1 VGAGKKIKKL
11 LKRRPG
17 RQRYEPGESSQR
29 RQVAAFPWRTGKT
42 GEFEVLLVTSR
53 ETGRWLLPKGH
64 RMVGLSPHAAA
75 AQEAEEE
82 AGVRGTVDPV
92 SMGAFRYWKRDPGN
106 ERWVDADVFALHV
119 RRELNRWKERHQRR
133 RAWFSLSDAAMAVTD
148 PDLARFLDEAE
159 SWLRA

>member
-1 VGAGKKIKKL
+1 MGADKKIKGL
-11 LKRRPG
+11 LKRRPA

-29 RQVAAFPWRTGKT
+29 RQVAAFSWRIGPD
-42 GEFEVLLVTSR
+42 GQRQVLLVTSR

-119 RRELNRWKERHQRR
+119 HRELNRWKEKHERR
-133 RAWFSLSDAAMAVTD
+133 RAWFALPDAAAAVTD
-148 PDLARFLDEAE
+148 PDLARFLSEAGE
-159 SWLRA
+159 WFRG